1 MYSTPFNLATA
12 LGLGSVLHS
21 FRGDFKRVLQITE
34 EAMKVSSELGFPIW
48 NIIAKTRSVWA
59 RAQSGEVGGA
69 VEGIREALAE
79 FDSLKFLLARAL
91 YLCMLSETL
100 ALAGEIDEAIA
111 GVEQAWQA
119 NPEEAIYY
127 PLILTLRGDLR
138 LQSNAGSGTRF
149 KSSEQDFRNAIQVA
163 RGISAKS
170 LKLRATTSLARL
182 LRDSDRR
189 EEPRAMLAE
198 IYGWF
203 TEGFDTADL
212 KGAKAL
218 LDELSR

>member
-69 VEGIREALAE
+69 VKGIREALAGVRFSE
-79 FDSLKFLLARAL
+79 VFSGAGAL
-91 YLCMLSETL
+91 LCMLSETL

-111 GVEQAWQA
+111 SVEQAWQA
-119 NPEEAIYY
+119 NPEEAIYH

-163 RGISAKS
+163 RVSARS
-170 LKLRATTSLARL
+170 RPAR
-182 LRDSDRR
+182 DYQ
-189 EEPRAMLAE
+189 PRAIA
-198 IYGWF
+198 
-203 TEGFDTADL
+203 A
-212 KGAKAL
+212 
-218 LDELSR
+218 